1 MADLLIKT
9 NMKYNINELLF
20 VKLLQ
25 RWGHDKKGEVHISQ
39 IHNINEVEE
48 GRRRVEL
55 VECVRSGD
63 KEDELEKHATSYTCR
78 WKRGSGLFSVK
89 LVTITNEFTIEVT
102 S

>member
-9 NMKYNINELLF
+9 NIKYNMNELLF

-25 RWGHDKKGEVHISQ
+25 RWGQEKKGEVPISQ

-55 VECVRSGD
+55 AECVRSGD
-63 KEDELEKHATSYTCR
+63 KEDELEKHATSSTDR
-78 WKRGSGLFSVK
+78 WKGG
-89 LVTITNEFTIEVT
+89 
-102 S
+102 